1 MKGIVRSVILIGLMC
16 VSATVFATGYEY
28 NVGLSRDHKTIQS
41 AITAAIKDA
50 IAGDVVTINVDVG
63 SYDENITLP
72 SAFTVTLIG
81 AETART
87 FLKARDSSKPVIT
100 ASGVSSC
107 RISRF
112 TFIGSST
119 TGIQLSNGSAVT
131 IAANV
136 FNLGTS
142 GTAVIATDTADASVI
157 TNNTFYANKQAI
169 SRAGSGTKIQN
180 NIFASN
186 TSAIPGADVATAISY
201 NLFFANS
208 TSDEIGTNA
217 TTSSDPLFVS
227 PANRDFHLKSDS
239 KAIDVGTG
247 TDNDLVDGSLP
258 DLGAYGGQYADPKPY
273 PVQGV
278 RWSGSNLAVISP
290 AFELTL
296 SWAPNESYLIDSY
309 NVQFSLTGTSESSV
323 KFGSTTA
330 STSPYKVGKV
340 SSIVLSGSASSTAD
354 ALAKPVLNP
363 IQPKSHALTLT
374 WSPVATATSYEVHY
388 GITEDRLSVVEA
400 QPEVVGDV
408 TTYVLSGLENKKT
421 YMVWVVAVKQPILHV
436 AVNVQDS
443 FTHQSDYSAEL
454 TEAVGDAIKSEKSIA
469 SFGIPEEIVAYPEL
483 PNEGCFIA
491 TAAYGSY
498 SAAQVKTLRDFR
510 DNYLLTNTPGR
521 AFVRWYYANS
531 PPAAHYLN
539 QHPALKPVVRGLL
552 LPFVYITSWIN
563 GTTLAMQGVAMLLVL
578 SMLGLGIYWRRRTSW
593 A

>member
-1 MKGIVRSVILIGLMC
+1 MKGIVRVVMVVGLMC
-16 VSATVFATGYEY
+16 VSATVFAG
-28 NVGLSRDHKTIQS
+28 NVLTVGPDGKYKTI
-41 AITAAIKDA
+41 ALAMAAA
-50 IAGDVVTINVDVG
+50 STGDTISVAPKT
-63 SYDENITLP
+63 YTENITLK
-72 SAFTVTLIG
+72 SGVTLVG
-81 AETART
+81 EETART
-87 FLKARDSSKPVIT
+87 FLQAASNATPVIT
-100 ASGVSSC
+100 ATGVTEC

-112 TFIGSST
+112 TFINST
-119 TGIQLSNGSAVT
+119 TGIELSNSSAVT

-136 FNLGTS
+136 FNLGTG
-142 GTAVIATDTADASVI
+142 GTAVNAKDAADASSI
-157 TNNTFYANKQAI
+157 TNNTFYTNKLAI
-169 SRAGSGTKIQN
+169 SRAGISTTIQN

-186 TSAIPGADVATAISY
+186 TTAISSADITTKIDH
-201 NLFFANS
+201 NLFSPVTAAGQMGSDSPILTAN
-208 TSDEIGTNA
+208 
-217 TTSSDPLFVS
+217 DPLFVEPKIS
-227 PANRDFHLKSDS
+227 VRDFHLKLTSA
-239 KAIDVGTG
+239 AINGGTG
-247 TDNDLVDGSLP
+247 TDLIDASSADV
-258 DLGAYGGQYADPKPY
+258 GAYGGQYADPKPY
-273 PVQGV
+273 PVQDV
-278 RWSGSNLAVISP
+278 RWSGSNPAVISP

-309 NVQFSLTGTSESSV
+309 NVQFSLTGTSESSI
-323 KFGSTTA
+323 KFGATST

-388 GITEDRLSVVEA
+388 GITEDRLSAVEA

-436 AVNVQDS
+436 AVNVQDN

-454 TEAVGDAIKSEKSIA
+454 TEAVGDAIKSDVSIA
-469 SFGIPEEIVAYPEL
+469 GFGIPEEIVAYPAL

-510 DNYLLTNTPGR
+510 DHYLLTNAPGR
-521 AFVRWYYANS
+521 AFVSWYYANS
-531 PPAAHYLN
+531 PPAAQYLN
-539 QHPALKPVVRGLL
+539 QHPALKPMVRGLL
-552 LPFVYITSWIN
+552 LPFVLITSWIN
-563 GTTLAMQGVAMLLVL
+563 SATLEMQVTAVVLVL
-578 SMLGLGIYWRRRTSW
+578 SLLGLGIYWRRRTSW